1 VKLSET
7 KQTWVEKFALFSVC
21 CLAFSVSF
29 GVALV
34 SISCLLLVIAS
45 LFALIK
51 SQTSGPDRLCMKLF
65 LGQIKSPIEAES
77 AHGKNL
83 NFQPQSPSFTRGWL
97 GNGGVIGAGF
107 WTPRAVL
114 LACLW
119 VVISIL
125 WTISSWHQVG
135 AELIRTSR
143 ILVIPLSVYLIR
155 NEVQALKVIHV
166 WVWGQLV
173 VILTSYWLWMG
184 MQAPWATSHDAV
196 QYFTPFSNTL
206 DQPIMS
212 AVTFGVIWFFR
223 DYFEKI
229 WGSFLDSGRPG
240 QSSENIRGKL
250 ALYAVLGLFLVNVCF
265 LMIGRSGMLS
275 MILTL
280 TGIAWWHA
288 KPKYRK
294 YALVVPFVVFGVL
307 FAVSPKFQD
316 RISKIPS
323 EVIDYQKGRLD
334 TSQAI
339 RLEFWRRSVQA
350 IAGKPI
356 LGYGVGSWP
365 QAYVIALRG
374 EQGIQA
380 DSPHQQFLLWWVE
393 EGTIGFLLLLGV
405 YISIFRDAYKLE
417 PRAKCALITTLNVL
431 FFTSLMNCPLQ
442 GAGISEFF
450 CLIVGA
456 LMAFNRSP
464 S

>member
-1 VKLSET
+1 MNLDEDKP
-7 KQTWVEKFALFSVC
+7 TWVEKFALFAVC
-21 CLAFSVSF
+21 TLAFSVSF

-34 SISCLLLVIAS
+34 SVSCLFVVVAS
-45 LFALIK
+45 LFYFLK
-51 SQTSGPDRLCMKLF
+51 SQTSRSNSLFNSFFNRLFNKCFESPVKAEGAIKKLNSPP
-65 LGQIKSPIEAES
+65 KSPAWFAGRS
-77 AHGKNL
+77 N
-83 NFQPQSPSFTRGWL
+83 GWVRL
-97 GNGGVIGAGF
+97 
-107 WTPRAVL
+107 WTPRAVWVAL
-114 LACLW
+114 LW
-119 VVISIL
+119 VVISTL
-125 WTISSWHQVG
+125 WTISSWHQLG

-155 NEVQALKVIHV
+155 NEAQALKVIHV
-166 WVWGQLV
+166 WVWGQLI

-223 DYFEKI
+223 DYFVEI
-229 WGSFLDSGRPG
+229 WGNLLGTGRSE
-240 QSSENIRGKL
+240 QSSKNLKGSL
-250 ALYAVLGLFLVNVCF
+250 ALYTVLCLFLVNVCF

-280 TGIAWWHA
+280 TGIVWWSL
-288 KPKYRK
+288 KPNYRM
-294 YALVVPFVVFGVL
+294 YAVVVPFLIFGIL

-316 RISKIPS
+316 RISKIPI
-323 EVIDYQKGRLD
+323 EVMDYKKGRLD

-350 IAGKPI
+350 IAEKPL

-393 EGTIGFLLLLGV
+393 EGTVGFLLLFAV
-405 YISIFRDAYKLE
+405 YASIFRDALKLQ
-417 PRAKCALITTLNVL
+417 PRAKSALIGALNVL

-456 LMAFNRSP
+456 LMAFKRLP
-464 S
+464 D